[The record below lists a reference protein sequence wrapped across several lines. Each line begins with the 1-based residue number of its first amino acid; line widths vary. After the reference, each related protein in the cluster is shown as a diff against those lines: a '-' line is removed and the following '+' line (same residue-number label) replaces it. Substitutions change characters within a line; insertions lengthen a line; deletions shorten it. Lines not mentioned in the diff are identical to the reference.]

1 MESKANRNP
10 SGPSCDPCPPH
21 SAGPI
26 NLILPITP
34 HRLCPA
40 QRSSGNR
47 LIWVSWVKCQPRNVQ
62 FLQPHPQPGSSPPKI
77 ARPFPFSRRYSV
89 RNQGSLCSDPEP
101 FLPSVPRAE
110 GIRLIS
116 ESHTSE
122 QNRSACPLD
131 FLLNPGLQLIVGDT
145 NTGNFSC
152 LPGQSQVLRRK

>member
-26 NLILPITP
+26 NHILSITP

-47 LIWVSWVKCQPRNVQ
+47 LIWVLWVKCQPRNVR

-89 RNQGSLCSDPEP
+89 RKQGSLCSDPEP
-101 FLPSVPRAE
+101 FLPSMPRAE
-110 GIRLIS
+110 GIRPIS
-116 ESHTSE
+116 ESHTNE

-131 FLLNPGLQLIVGDT
+131 RLLNPGLQLIVGDS

-152 LPGQSQVLRRK
+152 LPGWSQVLRRK